1 MSSRGNGFKVV
12 GYILSFF
19 AFPFYV
25 TGVLCLEMF
34 SVFAGL
40 EPYAVLFLGIGA
52 FLSFFG
58 LILAIVGKKKFPSDL
73 GTFVFVIT
81 LLNFIAVCVGTIVEI
96 ILTLGAIS

>member
-1 MSSRGNGFKVV
+1 MGSRGNGFKVV

-19 AFPFYV
+19 AYPFLAF
-25 TGVLCLEMF
+25 GILCLEMF

-40 EPYAVLFLGIGA
+40 QPYALLFLGVGI

-58 LILAIVGKKKFPSDL
+58 LILAIVGKKKYPSDL

-81 LLNFIAVCVGTIVEI
+81 LLNFIGA
-96 ILTLGAIS
+96 AISIIIELVIALA